1 MVCGNDVG
9 ENIAHVIVSNRADR
23 KTVSGMELRSD
34 HKVVMP
40 EITTLTIALNGNNK
54 ERPPRVSEEGRFW

>member
-1 MVCGNDVG
+1 MVFGNDVG
-9 ENIAHVIVSNRADR
+9 EKNAHVTVSNRADR
-23 KTVSGMELRSD
+23 KTVSGMELRND

-40 EITTLTIALNGNNK
+40 EITTLTIALNGNK